1 MANFNSIYLFY
12 VFIGLS
18 AAMFAEGVYLLVYS
32 NASYRKKIN
41 RRLKVMSDKTD
52 RESVLVQLRR
62 ERGLTSGGDYR
73 LPVVNLNQLL
83 LQSGLSIGLGLLAL
97 LILLG
102 MVAMFAAVLF
112 FHGTL
117 TQATIA
123 TLVGGVALPPLVLRI
138 LRNRRQKKFSAQ
150 FPNAIDM
157 IVRSLRAGHP
167 VPIAI
172 TMVGKE
178 MPDPIGS
185 EFGIVS
191 DEMTY
196 GSDLET
202 AMRNLYFRVGIDD
215 LPLFV
220 TAVAIQRSTGGNL
233 GEILENLSSVI
244 RDRFKMRRKIRALA
258 AEGRASALILSS
270 LPIGMFAVIHFL
282 VPSFCKRLG
291 SEPDENRS
299 HPRRLLDE
307 RRQFHHVPHGQLQD
321 LTMDTVVTVFGNMLQ
336 DGNTM
341 VMGLLVFLA
350 AGTLAFSVMAAIRV
364 RGSVKRRTERI
375 LTDEERKANHS
386 RSLQHSSQKTV
397 ASLIEYTT
405 KHYGSANDENMKV
418 LRRRLVQAGI
428 YDPRGVAFFFI
439 ARTALAVGLAAAIF
453 MLLPLV
459 RSSGGTFLWLMV
471 IAGGVAGYVG
481 PSMYIDKRISARKL
495 EHRSGFPDFMDLL
508 VVCADS
514 GLSMEASFERVSR
527 ELGPSYPSLTANIHL
542 TNLEIRAGRP
552 LKEALEHFADRLALE
567 ESRAFAT
574 LINQSID
581 LGSSI
586 TDAMRVYSDDMR
598 HKRLSM
604 AEEKAYA
611 LPAKLAVPMMVCIFP
626 VLFVVILLPVIVR
639 LHMNG
644 YF

>member
-1 MANFNSIYLFY
+1 M
-12 VFIGLS
+12 
-18 AAMFAEGVYLLVYS
+18 
-32 NASYRKKIN
+32 
-41 RRLKVMSDKTD
+41 
-52 RESVLVQLRR
+52 
-62 ERGLTSGGDYR
+62 
-73 LPVVNLNQLL
+73 
-83 LQSGLSIGLGLLAL
+83 
-97 LILLG
+97 
-102 MVAMFAAVLF
+102 
-112 FHGTL
+112 
-117 TQATIA
+117 
-123 TLVGGVALPPLVLRI
+123 
-138 LRNRRQKKFSAQ
+138 
-150 FPNAIDM
+150 
-157 IVRSLRAGHP
+157 
-167 VPIAI
+167 
-172 TMVGKE
+172 
-178 MPDPIGS
+178 
-185 EFGIVS
+185 
-191 DEMTY
+191 
-196 GSDLET
+196 LE
-202 AMRNLYFRVGIDD
+202 D
-215 LPLFV
+215 
-220 TAVAIQRSTGGNL
+220 S
-233 GEILENLSSVI
+233 
-244 RDRFKMRRKIRALA
+244 
-258 AEGRASALILSS
+258 
-270 LPIGMFAVIHFL
+270 
-282 VPSFCKRLG
+282 
-291 SEPDENRS
+291 
-299 HPRRLLDE
+299 
-307 RRQFHHVPHGQLQD
+307 
-321 LTMDTVVTVFGNMLQ
+321 
-336 DGNTM
+336 NTM
-341 VMGLLVFLA
+341 LMGLLVFLA

-364 RGSVKRRTERI
+364 RGSVKRRTDRI

-405 KHYGSANDENMKV
+405 KHYASANDENMKV

-453 MLLPLV
+453 VLLPLV
-459 RSSGGTFLWLMV
+459 RPTGGTFLWLMV

-481 PSMYIDKRISARKL
+481 PSMYIDKRISRRKL

-514 GLSMEASFERVSR
+514 GLSLEASFERVAR

-552 LKEALEHFADRLALE
+552 LKDALEHFADRLALE
-567 ESRAFAT
+567 ESKAFAT

-626 VLFVVILLPVIVR
+626 VLFVVIMLPVIVR